1 MKSILLIGLGRFG
14 THLAEELSR
23 SGHSIAQIDVRKK
36 HNINIVAIKTDGKL
50 SGPVLPDTTL
60 TRDMTLLV
68 MGDYKSVKKCFH
80 L

>member
-36 HNINIVAIKTDGKL
+36 HNISIVAIRTEGKVI
-50 SGPVLPDTTL
+50 GPVSPDIVL
-60 TRDMTLLV
+60 TDEMTLLV